1 MNMEDKEELKIVFIN
16 KKGLNHDGNYEY
28 ELMYSRSP
36 EMVWGEDFAEQVP
49 STCDIEDLL
58 PLKDTYDLVRTGISP
73 FNIKLAQENSCF
85 SMQDCV
91 DGIIALAWIY
101 DEDNNRYYALPYG
114 SSIEDADYFM
124 EELKM
129 EYVNE
134 EVIEHEENKEETVED
149 TENEDKR
156 IFMGEIEKED
166 DDNEEIEDEEDLEKL
181 YNGEF

>member
-1 MNMEDKEELKIVFIN
+1 M
-16 KKGLNHDGNYEY
+16 
-28 ELMYSRSP
+28 
-36 EMVWGEDFAEQVP
+36 
-49 STCDIEDLL
+49 
-58 PLKDTYDLVRTGISP
+58 
-73 FNIKLAQENSCF
+73 
-85 SMQDCV
+85 
-91 DGIIALAWIY
+91 IALAWIY

-124 EELKM
+124 EGLKM

-134 EVIEHEENKEETVED
+134 EVIEHEEKKEETVED
-149 TENEDKR
+149 TENEDKK